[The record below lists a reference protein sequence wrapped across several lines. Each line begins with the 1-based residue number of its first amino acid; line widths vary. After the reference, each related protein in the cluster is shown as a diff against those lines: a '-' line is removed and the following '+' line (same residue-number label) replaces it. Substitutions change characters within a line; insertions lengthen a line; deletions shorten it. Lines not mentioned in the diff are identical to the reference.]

1 MSVTNYVKGLLPS
14 FESSRVK
21 DNLTNLSQE
30 IDQFT
35 LPSTKGMVETFPHDW
50 KWKNKNVETLDKAI
64 RSSYKGKAVKRDAS
78 ALELIEHALV
88 NMQTTLPLMKMQAD
102 KAFGRTISSEGLT
115 FDRAA
120 ILQFSEAATFF
131 VNYARVLV
139 NYLSAAELSELDG
152 SRKVEGIAPDD
163 EEYLMANRYTFA
175 IALNIMCVDGKELKS
190 EMAHIPTSIVESG
203 NEDDLVAVV
212 GSEKM
217 NPFGFA
223 NLPFPLSI
231 IYRAGLSIADWQVN
245 RYDQA
250 QEEANVQQYRMIL
263 LKERIESGKGDAAT
277 ENALKDAEERL
288 KLARRKIA
296 KMEEEYGLD
305 G

>member
-1 MSVTNYVKGLLPS
+1 MSVSNYVKGLLPS

-21 DNLTNLSQE
+21 DNLSNLSQE

-64 RSSYKGKAVKRDAS
+64 RSSYRGKVFKRDAS

-102 KAFGRTISSEGLT
+102 KAFGRTISSDGLT

-131 VNYARVLV
+131 VNYARMMV
-139 NYLSAAELSELDG
+139 NYLSAAELAELDG
-152 SRKVEGIAPDD
+152 SRKVAGIAPDD
-163 EEYLMANRYTFA
+163 EEYLLTHRYTFA
-175 IALNIMCVDGKELKS
+175 LALTIMCVDGKELKA
-190 EMAHIPTSIVESG
+190 EIGQIPTSIVEAN
-203 NEDDLVAVV
+203 NEDDMSAIV
-212 GSEKM
+212 GKGKM
-217 NPFGFA
+217 DPFGFA
-223 NLPFPLSI
+223 DLPFPLSLV
-231 IYRAGLSIADWQVN
+231 YRAGLSIADWQVN

-263 LKERIESGKGDAAT
+263 LKERIEHGQGDAAT
-277 ENALKDAEERL
+277 ENQLKDAEERL

-296 KMEEEYGLD
+296 KMEEDYGID

>member
-35 LPSTKGMVETFPHDW
+35 LPSTKGMAETFPHDW

-64 RSSYKGKAVKRDAS
+64 RSSYKGKVFKRDAS

-102 KAFGRTISSEGLT
+102 KAFARTISSEGLT

-131 VNYARVLV
+131 VNYARVMV

-152 SRKVEGIAPDD
+152 SRKVAGIAPDD
-163 EEYLMANRYTFA
+163 EEYLLANRYTFA
-175 IALNIMCVDGKELKS
+175 IALSIMCVDGKELKS

-203 NEDDLVAVV
+203 NEDDMVAVV
-212 GSEKM
+212 GKGKM
-217 NPFGFA
+217 DPFGFA
-223 NLPFPLSI
+223 SLPFPLSL

-263 LKERIESGKGDAAT
+263 LKERIENGQGDAAT

-288 KLARRKIA
+288 KLARRKIT
-296 KMEEEYGLD
+296 KMEEDYGID